1 MVEVESQI
9 HSALKEYFGFDEFKG
24 NQEEIIRTIVK
35 GRDTFVIMPTGG
47 GKSLCYQLPALVTEG
62 TTIIVSPL
70 IALMKNQVDAIRAY
84 SGIDHIA
91 HFLNSSLTRAQT
103 KKVKDDLRQRKTK
116 LLYVAPETLTKQE
129 NLDFFN
135 EIDISFVAVDE
146 AHCISEWGH
155 DFRPEYRRIKQ
166 MLRAIG
172 REIPIIALTATAT
185 PKVRDDITK
194 NLQMRDPEVF
204 ISSFNRPNLHYE
216 VRPKGQK
223 GKAEKNI
230 IQFIKRNP
238 GKSGIIYVLSRKS
251 AEQVAETLR
260 VNDIKAAPYHAGL
273 ESERRIK
280 TQDDFLMERID
291 VVVATIAFGMGID
304 KPDIRFVIH
313 YNLPKS
319 IENYYQET
327 GRAGR
332 DGLEGTCILYYNP
345 KDVYKLEKFMRDK
358 GVAEREMGSQ
368 LIDEMVAYS
377 ESPVCRR
384 KFLLHYFGEEYNQEN
399 CGKCDNCLHPP
410 ELIEGKNDIH
420 KVLST
425 VEATKEN
432 HRINQIVDIIK
443 GKKSKEIKEYGYEQL
458 DMFGTGTDKSEHYW
472 SSVTRQSIIKNLL
485 RKDIENYGLLKLT
498 DEAKR
503 FLKEPYSVTI
513 SMNEETKEEDFE
525 ETEEGKK
532 AVLDPTLLNQLKDL
546 RKKVAQEK
554 NLPPFVIFQDP
565 SLEDMATQYPVTTD
579 ELAKVSGVSKGK
591 ASRFGQPFVETIS
604 NYVEENDIERPE
616 DFIIKSVV
624 NKAGL
629 KVYII
634 QSVDRRM
641 PLEDIAKA
649 KGLSLDE
656 LIDVVDRIVSSGTK
670 LDINYYIDNVVDE
683 ENQDII
689 YDYFRHAETDS
700 LEEAYEEL
708 KDEGVSHDDLK
719 LMRIK
724 FMSEMAN

>member
-1 MVEVESQI
+1 G
-9 HSALKEYFGFDEFKG
+9 L
-24 NQEEIIRTIVK
+24 
-35 GRDTFVIMPTGG
+35 
-47 GKSLCYQLPALVTEG
+47 
-62 TTIIVSPL
+62 
-70 IALMKNQVDAIRAY
+70 
-84 SGIDHIA
+84 
-91 HFLNSSLTRAQT
+91 SS
-103 KKVKDDLRQRKTK
+103 KKRQRH
-116 LLYVAPETLTKQE
+116 Q
-129 NLDFFN
+129 NRF
-135 EIDISFVAVDE
+135 
-146 AHCISEWGH
+146 
-155 DFRPEYRRIKQ
+155 
-166 MLRAIG
+166 LR
-172 REIPIIALTATAT
+172 E
-185 PKVRDDITK
+185 
-194 NLQMRDPEVF
+194 E
-204 ISSFNRPNLHYE
+204 
-216 VRPKGQK
+216 
-223 GKAEKNI
+223 
-230 IQFIKRNP
+230 
-238 GKSGIIYVLSRKS
+238 
-251 AEQVAETLR
+251 
-260 VNDIKAAPYHAGL
+260 GL
-273 ESERRIK
+273 
-280 TQDDFLMERID
+280 
-291 VVVATIAFGMGID
+291 VVVATVAFGMGID

-384 KFLLHYFGEEYNQEN
+384 KFLLHYFGEEYHQEN

-410 ELIEGKNDIH
+410 QLLEGKNDIH
-420 KVLST
+420 KALST
-425 VEATKEN
+425 VKATKEN
-432 HRINQIVDIIK
+432 HRINQIVDIIR
-443 GKKSKEIKEYGYEQL
+443 GKKTKEIREYGYQQL
-458 DMFGTGTDKSEHYW
+458 EMFGTGSDKSEHYW
-472 SSVTRQSIIKNLL
+472 SSVTRQSIIKDLL

-498 DEAKR
+498 NEGKD
-503 FLKEPYSVTI
+503 FLATPYSVTI

-532 AVLDPTLLNQLKDL
+532 AVLDPALLNHLKDL

-579 ELAKVSGVSKGK
+579 ELAKVSGVSKSK

-616 DFIIKSVV
+616 DFIVKSVV

-634 QSVDRRM
+634 QSVDKKL

-649 KGLSLDE
+649 KDLSLEE

-670 LDINYYIDNVVDE
+670 LDINYYIDDVVDE
-683 ENQDII
+683 EHQDII
-689 YDYFRHAETDS
+689 YDYFQNAETDS
-700 LEEAYEEL
+700 LDEAFEEL
-708 KDEGVSHDDLK
+708 RDEGISYDDIK